1 MAHWVAAGATAA
13 VLSVVSGT
21 ADWPTACN
29 LQQEEQLPI
38 RTTCN
43 RFLHCLCCSTT
54 TNCCAVSIYFL
65 FVLTKLYL
73 FLGYDKTESLLP
85 AKTKKT
91 AYAHI
96 VVVVVHAYQRRE
108 ARLDFT
114 FLFFYLAFDS
124 PYSMGL
130 FLSDRV
136 LDIDTLHPLM

>member
-96 VVVVVHAYQRRE
+96 VVVVHAYQRRE

-114 FLFFYLAFDS
+114 FLFF
-124 PYSMGL
+124 
-130 FLSDRV
+130 LSCF
-136 LDIDTLHPLM
+136 

>member
-85 AKTKKT
+85 AKTKKDSLRT
-91 AYAHI
+91 YSSSSTCISTSRSTLRFH
-96 VVVVVHAYQRRE
+96 
-108 ARLDFT
+108 
-114 FLFFYLAFDS
+114 LFI
-124 PYSMGL
+124 
-130 FLSDRV
+130 FLSCLLILRTVWDYFSQIEYWI
-136 LDIDTLHPLM
+136 LILFTP